1 MRVAPLARARKVIGV
16 PSSSRASLRETA
28 VSLRSENKPITPR
41 RQLKWSCQAPEQVRF
56 SSKSRIMRMAYVAS
70 LEFATRLLTE
80 TILRI
85 RISAQSPAQSPKR
98 VGMALSVMCDGRR
111 VVAHAPAACAAPVIR
126 KARRLLITRS
136 SSSRRG
142 PRACAHRSPSRRRA
156 CHSTRGLRC
165 RGAPTSHSGSPC
177 PQTP

>member
-16 PSSSRASLRETA
+16 PSSSRAALRETA

-41 RQLKWSCQAPEQVRF
+41 RQLKRSCQAPEQVRF

-70 LEFATRLLTE
+70 LEFQFATRLLTE

-98 VGMALSVMCDGRR
+98 VGKALSVMCDGRR
-111 VVAHAPAACAAPVIR
+111 VVAHAPAACAAP
-126 KARRLLITRS
+126 KACRLLITRS